1 MGDNENDLLLE
12 INRNIIAISEEV
24 KEKKIELE
32 NVKFVNKIQT
42 KNLLKQQ
49 KGEYNKD
56 IKEYHNLIKL
66 ILAEEQKLEEF
77 ERSINKIRYKQK
89 MTVLGINED
98 FVKHFN
104 DYTSRLQP
112 EIIEGLIEFFGYS
125 LTPYGIFKVR
135 IKIIFRK

>member
-1 MGDNENDLLLE
+1 M
-12 INRNIIAISEEV
+12 
-24 KEKKIELE
+24 
-32 NVKFVNKIQT
+32 
-42 KNLLKQQ
+42 KQQ